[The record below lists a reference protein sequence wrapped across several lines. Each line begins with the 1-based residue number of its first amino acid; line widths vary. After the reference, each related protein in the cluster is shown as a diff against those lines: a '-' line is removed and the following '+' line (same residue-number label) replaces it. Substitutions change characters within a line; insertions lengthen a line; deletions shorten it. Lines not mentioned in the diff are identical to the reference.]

1 MLIQIT
7 QNHELQIQK
16 VKQSLEELTTV
27 FTLFIKNNPA
37 LLYAEL
43 NDKLMLIQDH
53 ITKFRDTI
61 QMLQLQR
68 LSTNTL
74 SYHQLTYAYETMK
87 ATARA
92 NNLTPLTNRPQDI
105 YQLDTSYFRVKHQI
119 IIIVHVPCSNPE
131 NLLTI

>member
-1 MLIQIT
+1 MTNKQNLLVQIT

-16 VKQSLEELTTV
+16 VKHSLEELTTV

-61 QMLQLQR
+61 
-68 LSTNTL
+68 
-74 SYHQLTYAYETMK
+74 
-87 ATARA
+87 
-92 NNLTPLTNRPQDI
+92 
-105 YQLDTSYFRVKHQI
+105 
-119 IIIVHVPCSNPE
+119 
-131 NLLTI
+131 